1 MVSMSAAAH
10 STIRKAHF
18 MILHCTTAARPH
30 IPTGHGNVSNY
41 RRDVTTM
48 TSQLVYNRF
57 SEHLYRLLDSSGH
70 SFIVICLC
78 RGVVASV
85 VTGLVQAD

>member
-1 MVSMSAAAH
+1 MRGKYERGGAQHDPQGA
-10 STIRKAHF
+10 
-18 MILHCTTAARPH
+18 LHDPSLHDCGTATY
-30 IPTGHGNVSNY
+30 TGHGNVSNY